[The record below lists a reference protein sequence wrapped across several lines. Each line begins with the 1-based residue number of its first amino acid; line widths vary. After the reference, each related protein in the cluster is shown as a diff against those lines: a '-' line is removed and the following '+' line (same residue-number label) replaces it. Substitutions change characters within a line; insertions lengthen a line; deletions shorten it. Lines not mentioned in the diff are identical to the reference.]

1 MTEFQAD
8 RESGLPVHLALLRRQ
23 VFGSLST
30 GCRCRPSGEFP
41 VPDLGVLVSM
51 PVDAVDAC
59 RCALMSETTELV
71 DIVTVSRDEA
81 APDGQ

>member
-1 MTEFQAD
+1 MPEFQAD
-8 RESGLPVHLALLRRQ
+8 RESCLSVHLALLRRQ
-23 VFGSLST
+23 VFGSWST

-59 RCALMSETTELV
+59 RCALMFETAELV
-71 DIVTVSRDEA
+71 DIATVSRDEA
-81 APDGQ
+81 APAGQ